1 MKKIA
6 SVLFAII
13 VSAGLTWD
21 EVSLYGSRIIVCDND
36 TVIKHWVTMQEG
48 ESGRPGSKRKIFD
61 LFTKKSYPIGNCELY
76 KCSPEPWR
84 MKGCELPK

>member
-6 SVLFAII
+6 SVLFAIT

-21 EVSLYGSRIIVCDND
+21 EVSLYGSRIVVCGKGEI
-36 TVIKHWVTMQEG
+36 IKYWVTMQDG
-48 ESGRPGSKRKIFD
+48 ESGRPGTEHKVFD
-61 LFTKKSYPIGNCELY
+61 LFTKKSYPIGKCELY

-84 MKGCELPK
+84 MKGCILPK